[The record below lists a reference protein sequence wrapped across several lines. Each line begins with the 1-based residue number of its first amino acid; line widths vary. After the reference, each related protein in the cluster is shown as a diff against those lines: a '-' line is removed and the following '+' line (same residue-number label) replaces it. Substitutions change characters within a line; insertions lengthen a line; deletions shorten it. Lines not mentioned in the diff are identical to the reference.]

1 MGVINSQNII
11 NMINFQAEI
20 YYIRISTMST
30 EMHHCQNKYHGKNG
44 KCSTLEV
51 LVFRTKSIYIVAEA
65 KLYSPAERSI
75 SSILCLA

>member
-30 EMHHCQNKYHGKNG
+30 EMHHCQNEYHGENG
-44 KCSTLEV
+44 IRATLQV
-51 LVFRTKSIYIVAEA
+51 LVLRTKSI
-65 KLYSPAERSI
+65 
-75 SSILCLA
+75 